1 MVAKKKKEKENLIIE
16 KEVNPK
22 DIQEKWYIFRV
33 QSGREDSLLQA
44 LKNNLPK
51 KDKDGI
57 DGKDYFIDFASP
69 KRTIIKY
76 DNKNKKTEKELNVYP
91 GYIFL
96 RLKMTD
102 RVQIFLRNFFKKNG
116 FGSMLPN
123 AISDEEYDRMMSSVG
138 DLSEKAKT
146 FTFAIGQ
153 KVKINAGSFASME
166 GNIDTINNDEKKL
179 VVSVMIFGCETKVD
193 VDFDQ
198 VSIIKDK
205 DE

>member
-1 MVAKKKKEKENLIIE
+1 MVAKKKKEQESLIIE

-166 GNIDTINNDEKKL
+166 GNIDTINNEEKKL